1 MTINMEGSKS
11 KREMANDEERR
22 IHIFARQM
30 LVTRLFTASYIGRFY
45 VDSLNDYRD
54 VIQISEGENEL
65 IRDFMMIKQR
75 IEGFY
80 QKPIWLSFTE
90 PSDSPRNKD
99 GYCIW
104 TKLENVPFGSYWF
117 TLEDVTFCT
126 REEMVIKVKVI
137 RKVESEVGKEL
148 PKDGYINYNEIKS
161 NLFSFFQETVTWHNL
176 KESSKFIFLLCM
188 TIVTALLYSLQYL
201 GDYSLRF
208 FREVSN
214 LVHVSTPLFGHF
226 FNFLSKVVGGF
237 YLLIAMLWNG
247 RAYQPPLPTPNHM
260 RIQAKREHIQAI
272 EAPPRYRKDIFEKS
286 Y

>member
-11 KREMANDEERR
+11 KRETANNEERR

-30 LVTRLFTASYIGRFY
+30 LVTRIFAASYIGRFY
-45 VDSLNDYRD
+45 VESLNDYRD

-65 IRDFMMIKQR
+65 IRDFMMIKKR
-75 IEGFY
+75 IEDFY
-80 QKPIWLSFTE
+80 LKPIWVSFTE
-90 PSDSPRNKD
+90 PLDSPRNKD
-99 GYCIW
+99 GCCIW

-117 TLEDVTFCT
+117 TLEDVTFRA
-126 REEMVIKVKVI
+126 REEMVIKIKVI
-137 RKVESEVGKEL
+137 RKVEFEVGKEL
-148 PKDGYINYNEIKS
+148 PKDGSINYNEIKS
-161 NLFSFFQETVTWHNL
+161 NLFSFIQETVTWHNI

-214 LVHVSTPLFGHF
+214 LVHVSTPLFGIF

-247 RAYQPPLPTPNHM
+247 RAYRPPPPPPDYM
-260 RIQAKREHIQAI
+260 RLQAKQEHVRAIQA
-272 EAPPRYRKDIFEKS
+272 PPYRKGVFQRS

>member
-11 KREMANDEERR
+11 TRETANDEERR

-30 LVTRLFTASYIGRFY
+30 LVTRIFAASYIGRFY
-45 VDSLNDYRD
+45 VESLNDYRD
-54 VIQISEGENEL
+54 VVQISEGENEL
-65 IRDFMMIKQR
+65 IRDFMMIKKR
-75 IEGFY
+75 IEDFY
-80 QKPIWLSFTE
+80 LKPIWLSFTE
-90 PSDSPRNKD
+90 PLDSPQNKD
-99 GYCIW
+99 GCCIW

-117 TLEDVTFCT
+117 TLEDVTF
-126 REEMVIKVKVI
+126 RAGEEMVIKTKVL
-137 RKVESEVGKEL
+137 RKVEFDVGKES
-148 PKDGYINYNEIKS
+148 PKDGSINYNEIKS

-208 FREVSN
+208 FREFSN
-214 LVHVSTPLFGHF
+214 LVHVTTPLFGIF

-247 RAYQPPLPTPNHM
+247 RAYQPPPPDYM
-260 RIQAKREHIQAI
+260 RLQAKREHVRAIQA
-272 EAPPRYRKDIFEKS
+272 PPYREGVFERS